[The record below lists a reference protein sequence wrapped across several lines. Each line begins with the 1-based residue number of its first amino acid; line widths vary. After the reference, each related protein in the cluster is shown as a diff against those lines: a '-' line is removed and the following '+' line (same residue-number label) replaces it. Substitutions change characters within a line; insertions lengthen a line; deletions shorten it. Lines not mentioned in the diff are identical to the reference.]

1 MSFMS
6 VTKAKVQIDRR
17 IVLHFLSCVS
27 ILQNNFFFNYP
38 VLEIE
43 SSQKV
48 DKFWVAGYVI
58 DGLVV
63 GRFVGQ
69 SVIGW

>member
-48 DKFWVAGYVI
+48 YKFWVAGSLGRWVR
-58 DGLVV
+58 DRWV
-63 GRFVGQ
+63 G
-69 SVIGW
+69 GW